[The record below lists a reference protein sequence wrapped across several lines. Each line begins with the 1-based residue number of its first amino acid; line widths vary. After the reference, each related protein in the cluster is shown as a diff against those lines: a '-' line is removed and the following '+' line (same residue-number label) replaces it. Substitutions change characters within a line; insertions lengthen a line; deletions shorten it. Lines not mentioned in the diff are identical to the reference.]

1 MPGGRIFPHL
11 VEAPVKYMI
20 LIHSNP
26 TFLAVWEGL
35 SDAERREFGRGHNA
49 LTEQL
54 AASGELVASEGLA
67 SPALAKRVS
76 VREGRTITTDG
87 PFAEVKEHLAG
98 FYLIECDSVERA
110 IELAARVPDAAY
122 DEVEV
127 RPVLDLSSLEP

>member
-1 MPGGRIFPHL
+1 MSGGRIFLHL

-26 TFLAVWEGL
+26 TILTVWKGL

-54 AASGELVASEGLA
+54 AASGELVASDGLA

-76 VREGRTITTDG
+76 VREGQTIT
-87 PFAEVKEHLAG
+87 L
-98 FYLIECDSVERA
+98 
-110 IELAARVPDAAY
+110 EL
-122 DEVEV
+122 
-127 RPVLDLSSLEP
+127 